1 MGTAVPC
8 DLGHVSQQ
16 STQSACVLH
25 SEMPGPLG
33 RLRVAHHIL
42 PRVLSN
48 PGALHSMDVLFPSQC
63 TINQIDSDLHT
74 LPAKHLSQ
82 EREKLAGNI
91 SVLQQGNLQ
100 QQTQGHKGDIAT
112 STLPGAQATKLT
124 SSEATCQKSRTSRPH
139 SPAGDKNIR
148 ACLVA
153 LAHDPHAWEAESGLL
168 CV

>member
-16 STQSACVLH
+16 STRYHVFSIRRCLAPRGDCVSPITFSLGCYQTLELSTAWMCSQANAHSTRPTQIFTRSQPNISARR
-25 SEMPGPLG
+25 G
-33 RLRVAHHIL
+33 R
-42 PRVLSN
+42 N
-48 PGALHSMDVLFPSQC
+48 
-63 TINQIDSDLHT
+63 
-74 LPAKHLSQ
+74 
-82 EREKLAGNI
+82 LAGNI

-100 QQTQGHKGDIAT
+100 QQTQGHKGDIAK
-112 STLPGAQATKLT
+112 SALPGAQAIKLT

-148 ACLVA
+148 ACVVA